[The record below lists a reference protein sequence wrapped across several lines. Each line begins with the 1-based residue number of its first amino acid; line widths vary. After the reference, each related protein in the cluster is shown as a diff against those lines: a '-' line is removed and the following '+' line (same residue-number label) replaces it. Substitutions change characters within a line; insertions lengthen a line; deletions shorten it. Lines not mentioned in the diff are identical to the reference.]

1 MASTTSPTPPPQG
14 QLTRAMLAAAHI
26 DIGLAEVQKAAFTCV
41 SAAHGAITST
51 DVRSAINR
59 GG

>member
-1 MASTTSPTPPPQG
+1 
-14 QLTRAMLAAAHI
+14 MLAAAHI